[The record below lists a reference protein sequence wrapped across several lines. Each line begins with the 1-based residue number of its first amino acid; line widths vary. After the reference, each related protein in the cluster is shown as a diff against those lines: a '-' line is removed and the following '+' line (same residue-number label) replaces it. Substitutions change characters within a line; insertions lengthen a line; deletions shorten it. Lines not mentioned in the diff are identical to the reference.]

1 MSVQDDEP
9 DASEHARYRH
19 DFRKLDAV
27 VSIFNDKVKDI
38 VDAQTKEYLQA
49 FEQHMLVVQKE
60 LQALKL
66 KTTAIANDKTKD
78 AKLQQLDAER
88 QRYRAEALR
97 LDALAAELRDKLAS
111 YKNKV
116 LEAGVMLC
124 LERVGNVVCKD

>member
-9 DASEHARYRH
+9 DAGEYARLRH

-88 QRYRAEALR
+88 QGYRAEALR

-116 LEAGVMLC
+116 LEAGVLLC
-124 LERVGNVVCKD
+124 LRPCQQCLVR